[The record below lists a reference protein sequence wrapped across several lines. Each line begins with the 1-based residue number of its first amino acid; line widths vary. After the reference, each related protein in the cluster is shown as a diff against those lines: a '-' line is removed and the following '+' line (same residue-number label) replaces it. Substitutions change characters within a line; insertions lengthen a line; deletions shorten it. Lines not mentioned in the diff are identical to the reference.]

1 MNVLSHLQQ
10 VFARALVGYANDP
23 DKYASLVKPVGDPK
37 HGDYQANLAMSLGK
51 ELGKPPREVAAEV
64 VKRLDAGDI
73 LEPPEIAGPG
83 FINLRIKKDWLAG
96 HIRAI
101 GGDERLGVAA
111 ATKPRTFVIDYSSPN
126 VAKPLHVGHL
136 RSTIIGDS
144 LKRLLQFLGH
154 RVIADN
160 HLGDWGTQ
168 FGMLIYGYKQ
178 FRDEA
183 ALKTDPVR
191 EMVRI
196 YQLVRGQTKPADK
209 DDAPNEERAKYTP
222 EQIED
227 AKSVLAICRDET
239 AKLQKGDPE
248 NVALWQQFI
257 PWSMGT
263 ITPLYNRLGVTFD
276 HFHGESFYNPMLAG
290 VVDDLL
296 QKGIATI
303 SQGAAVVFLTPP
315 PEDGSEHQADAVI
328 RKGDGAFTYTASDLA
343 TIQYRSKEW
352 HPDAVLYVV
361 GTPQS
366 KHFQTLFAVAERWIG
381 KDIELRHVNFG
392 SVLGNDRKM
401 LSTRNG
407 GAAELSELLDMAVTK
422 ADKQYQDAA
431 AERAA
436 RGEDVPQVSAE
447 ERKRI
452 AERVGIGAVKYADL
466 SQHRT
471 TDYMFSWE
479 KMLAMDG
486 NTATYMQYAYAR
498 CRSIFR
504 YARRSLFHEGG
515 VDPAALRADLPTL
528 DLNDPHERALA
539 LKLLQFEEMLH
550 SAAAEYLP
558 HYLTTYLWDLAKT
571 FSGFFTNC
579 PVLKAPKAEIR
590 RARLLLCDLTARTI
604 QRALGLLGI
613 DVVEQ
618 M

>member
-10 VFARALVGYANDP
+10 IFARALVGYANDP
-23 DKYASLVKPVGDPK
+23 EKHAALVKPTTDSK
-37 HGDYQANLAMSLGK
+37 HGDYQANMAMPLGK
-51 ELGKPPREVAAEV
+51 ELGKPPREVATEI
-64 VKRLDAGDI
+64 VKRLDADAI
-73 LEPPEIAGPG
+73 LETPEIAGPG
-83 FINLRIKKDWLAG
+83 FINLRIRKDWLAAQV
-96 HIRAI
+96 RAI
-101 GGDERLGVAA
+101 GGDDRLGVVAA
-111 ATKPRTFVIDYSSPN
+111 IKRRTIVIDYSSPN

-154 RVIADN
+154 RVIGDN

-168 FGMLIYGYKQ
+168 FGMLIYGYKE

-183 ALKTDPVR
+183 ALKADPVR

-196 YQLVRGQTKPADK
+196 YQIVRGQTRPADK
-209 DDAPNEERAKYTP
+209 GDDPNEEQAKYTP
-222 EQIED
+222 EQIAD
-227 AKSVLAICRDET
+227 AKRVLDICRAET
-239 AKLQKGDPE
+239 KKLQAGDPE
-248 NVALWQQFI
+248 NLALWQQFI
-257 PWSMGT
+257 PWSMGA
-263 ITPLYNRLGVTFD
+263 ITPLYDRLGVTFD

-315 PEDGSEHQADAVI
+315 PVDGSEHQADAVV

-343 TIQYRSKEW
+343 TIQYRAKEW
-352 HPDAVLYVV
+352 RPDVALYVV

-366 KHFQTLFAVAERWIG
+366 KHFQTLFAVAKRWIG
-381 KDIELRHVNFG
+381 NDIELKHVNFG

-407 GAAELSELLDMAVTK
+407 GAAELSELLDMAVAK

-436 RGEDVPQVSAE
+436 RGEDVPQLSAE

-471 TDYMFSWE
+471 TDYMFSWD

-504 YARRSLFHEGG
+504 KGG
-515 VDPAALRADLPTL
+515 EDPAALRAAPPTPDLA
-528 DLNDPHERALA
+528 DPFERALA

-550 SAAAEYLP
+550 SAADEYLP
-558 HYLTTYLWDLAKT
+558 HYITTYLWDLAKT
-571 FSGFFTNC
+571 YSGFFTNC
-579 PVLKAPKAEIR
+579 PVLKAPTPELR